1 LVPERYG
8 AACAPVKRSRTFADV
23 NPVLALA
30 VVLVA
35 GLVVTR
41 LPRIP
46 HPTGL
51 RLDLVASAG
60 LPLVLLGILLGPV
73 LHLLDGDVLRALAPA
88 TALGIAWIGAVFGAS
103 LGWRYVRRVP
113 PALWL
118 LAGVEAVAVLAVT
131 ALLGWELTRVVPAL
145 GPALSPTLPTVFAL
159 ASIAVVTGPSAVA
172 MTAQAVGIR
181 RSVRQAFE
189 IAAWLDTAAGALAF
203 ILVLTIYHPRQPAGG
218 VTLGWI
224 SWLGL
229 GIASGLLF
237 GFLYLGLTHFLED
250 KEDLDLGLLGV
261 MLFGGGVGY
270 AADLSPFVICAVAA
284 VVIVNRSTHRHA
296 AIALLRSW
304 EHPVSA
310 ILLILAGALL
320 TVPTL
325 WILVMA
331 VLLVWARAVAR
342 WLAVR
347 VARGPLGLSRVL
359 PPDLGLAGVA
369 QGTVAVALAMNFFIL
384 YGATVGGPVVTIAL
398 VGLGLNLLMAPA
410 AMTRA
415 LKPAPLT
422 AAPAAPEVSS

>member
-1 LVPERYG
+1 M
-8 AACAPVKRSRTFADV
+8 
-23 NPVLALA
+23 NPILALA

-46 HPTGL
+46 HPTAL
-51 RLDLVASAG
+51 RLDLVASVG

-103 LGWRYVRRVP
+103 LAGRYVRKIPR
-113 PALWL
+113 ALWL
-118 LAGVEAVAVLAVT
+118 LAAVEALAVLGVT
-131 ALLGWELTRVVPAL
+131 GLLGWELTRVLPRLGAAL
-145 GPALSPTLPTVFAL
+145 RPTVPTVFAL
-159 ASIAVVTGPSAVA
+159 AAIAVVTGPAVVA

-203 ILVLTIYHPRQPAGG
+203 ILVLTAYHPREPAGG
-218 VTLGWI
+218 VTLGWV

-229 GIASGLLF
+229 AVASGLLF
-237 GFLYLGLTHFLED
+237 GFLYLGLTHFAMDPE
-250 KEDLDLGLLGV
+250 ERDLTLLGV
-261 MLFGGGVGY
+261 LLFGGGVGY

-284 VVIVNRSTHRHA
+284 GVIVNRSPHRHA
-296 AIALLRSW
+296 AIALLREW
-304 EHPVSA
+304 EHPISA

-320 TVPTL
+320 TFPTY
-325 WILVMA
+325 WVLVA
-331 VLLVWARAVAR
+331 ALALAAARVVAR
-342 WLAVR
+342 WLSVR
-347 VARGPLGLSRVL
+347 LARAPLGLARVL

-369 QGTVAVALAMNFFIL
+369 QGGVAVALAMNFFIL
-384 YGATVGGPVVTIAL
+384 YGASAGGPVVTIAL
-398 VGLGLNLLMAPA
+398 VGLGLNLLVAPA

-415 LKPAPLT
+415 LRPARALT
-422 AAPAAPEVSS
+422 GPPAAPEVTA

>member
-1 LVPERYG
+1 M
-8 AACAPVKRSRTFADV
+8 

-46 HPTGL
+46 HPAAL

-60 LPLVLLGILLGPV
+60 LPLAILGILLGPV
-73 LHLLDGDVLRALAPA
+73 LHLLDGEVLRALAPA

-103 LGWRYVRRVP
+103 LAWRYVRKIPR
-113 PALWL
+113 ALWL
-118 LAGVEAVAVLAVT
+118 LAGAEALAVLAVT
-131 ALLGWELTRVVPAL
+131 GLLGWELTRVLPRLGAAL
-145 GPALSPTLPTVFAL
+145 RPPLPTVSAL
-159 ASIAVVTGPSAVA
+159 ASIAVVTGPAAVA
-172 MTAQAVGIR
+172 MTAHAAGIR

-203 ILVLTIYHPRQPAGG
+203 TLVLTVYHPRQPAGG
-218 VTLGWI
+218 VTLGWV

-229 GIASGLLF
+229 AVASGLLF
-237 GFLYLGLTHFLED
+237 GFLYLGLTHFAKDPE
-250 KEDLDLGLLGV
+250 ERDLGLLGV
-261 MLFGGGVGY
+261 ILFGAGAGY

-284 VVIVNRSTHRHA
+284 VVIVNRSPHRHA
-296 AIALLRSW
+296 AIRLLRAW
-304 EHPVSA
+304 EHPVCA

-320 TVPTL
+320 TFPTYWL
-325 WILVMA
+325 LA
-331 VLLVWARAVAR
+331 AALLLVGARAASR

-347 VARGPLGLSRVL
+347 VARRPLGLSRVL

-369 QGTVAVALAMNFFIL
+369 QGAVAVALAMNFFIL
-384 YGATVGGPVVTIAL
+384 YGAPAGGPVVTVAL
-398 VGLGLNLLMAPA
+398 VGLGLNLLLAPA

-415 LKPAPLT
+415 LKPAPALT
-422 AAPAAPEVSS
+422 TPPAAPEVTA

>member
-1 LVPERYG
+1 V
-8 AACAPVKRSRTFADV
+8 
-23 NPVLALA
+23 
-30 VVLVA
+30 
-35 GLVVTR
+35 
-41 LPRIP
+41 
-46 HPTGL
+46 
-51 RLDLVASAG
+51 
-60 LPLVLLGILLGPV
+60 
-73 LHLLDGDVLRALAPA
+73 
-88 TALGIAWIGAVFGAS
+88 
-103 LGWRYVRRVP
+103 
-113 PALWL
+113 
-118 LAGVEAVAVLAVT
+118 
-131 ALLGWELTRVVPAL
+131 
-145 GPALSPTLPTVFAL
+145 
-159 ASIAVVTGPSAVA
+159 
-172 MTAQAVGIR
+172 
-181 RSVRQAFE
+181 
-189 IAAWLDTAAGALAF
+189 
-203 ILVLTIYHPRQPAGG
+203 YHPRQPAGG

-250 KEDLDLGLLGV
+250 PEELDLGLLGV

-284 VVIVNRSTHRHA
+284 VVIVNRSPHRHA
-296 AIALLRSW
+296 AITLLRSW

-369 QGTVAVALAMNFFIL
+369 QGAVAVALAMNFFIL

-422 AAPAAPEVSS
+422 AAPTAPEVSS

>member
-1 LVPERYG
+1 MPERYG

-30 VVLVA
+30 VVLAA

-41 LPRIP
+41 LPHIP

-88 TALGIAWIGAVFGAS
+88 TALGIAWIGGVFGAS
-103 LGWRYVRRVP
+103 LGWRYVRKVP

-118 LAGVEAVAVLAVT
+118 LAGVEALAVLAVT
-131 ALLGWELTRVVPAL
+131 ALLGWELTRVIPAL

-172 MTAQAVGIR
+172 MTAHAVGIR

-203 ILVLTIYHPRQPAGG
+203 VLVLTIYHPRQPAGG

-250 KEDLDLGLLGV
+250 PEELDLGLLGV

-284 VVIVNRSTHRHA
+284 VVIVNRSPHRHA

-347 VARGPLGLSRVL
+347 AARGPLGLSRVL

-369 QGTVAVALAMNFFIL
+369 QGAVAVALAMNFFIL

-422 AAPAAPEVSS
+422 AAPTAPEVSS

>member
-1 LVPERYG
+1 MPERYG
-8 AACAPVKRSRTFADV
+8 AACAPVKRSRTFRDV

-46 HPTGL
+46 RPSAL

-60 LPLVLLGILLGPV
+60 LPLVVLGILLGPV

-88 TALGIAWIGAVFGAS
+88 TALGIAWIGAAFGAS
-103 LGWRYVRRVP
+103 LAWRYVRKIPR
-113 PALWL
+113 ALWL
-118 LAGVEAVAVLAVT
+118 LAGIEALAVLAVT
-131 ALLGWELTRVVPAL
+131 GILGWELTRVLPAL
-145 GPALSPTLPTVFAL
+145 GAALRPTVPTVFAL
-159 ASIAVVTGPSAVA
+159 AAICVVTGPAAVA
-172 MTAQAVGIR
+172 MTAHAVGIR

-203 ILVLTIYHPRQPAGG
+203 ILVLTIYHPREPAGG
-218 VTLGWI
+218 VTLGWV

-229 GIASGLLF
+229 GVASGLLF
-237 GFLYLGLTHFLED
+237 GFLYLGLTHFTQDPE
-250 KEDLDLGLLGV
+250 ERDLGLLGV
-261 MLFGGGVGY
+261 MLFGAGVGY

-284 VVIVNRSTHRHA
+284 VVIVNRSPHRRRA
-296 AIALLRSW
+296 LALLRAW

-320 TVPTL
+320 TFPTFWL
-325 WILVMA
+325 LVA
-331 VLLVWARAVAR
+331 ALLLVWARTVAR

-347 VARGPLGLSRVL
+347 LARAPLGLAHFL

-369 QGTVAVALAMNFFIL
+369 QGAVAVALAMNFFIL
-384 YGATVGGPVVTIAL
+384 YGPSAGGPVVTVAL

-415 LKPAPLT
+415 LRPAPLT
-422 AAPAAPEVSS
+422 TPAAASEVTS